1 MNRLDRVE
9 VYSSYAYAV
18 EPRAFY
24 FGEVKHLVEDIERA
38 WKSPGRLHF
47 YVRDERQ
54 SLFELIYEQ
63 ADDRWYLR
71 IIGDSCGVESP
82 STTR

>member
-1 MNRLDRVE
+1 MRQIDRVE

-24 FGEVKHLVEDIERA
+24 DEGERHQVEAIERM

-47 YVRDERQ
+47 YLRDE
-54 SLFELIYEQ
+54 FHGFYELIYDEPT
-63 ADDRWYLR
+63 DRWFLGPLGEPCRVASY
-71 IIGDSCGVESP
+71 
-82 STTR
+82 STER